1 MKFPPSF
8 PHWGVSRIEHYFK
21 INEMNAKVGV
31 EGRVVWQL
39 SSMVL
44 RMTPAVFEV
53 EGRELWVQT
62 LNKLDPAVRDNVARF
77 TN

>member
-1 MKFPPSF
+1 
-8 PHWGVSRIEHYFK
+8 
-21 INEMNAKVGV
+21 MNAKVGV